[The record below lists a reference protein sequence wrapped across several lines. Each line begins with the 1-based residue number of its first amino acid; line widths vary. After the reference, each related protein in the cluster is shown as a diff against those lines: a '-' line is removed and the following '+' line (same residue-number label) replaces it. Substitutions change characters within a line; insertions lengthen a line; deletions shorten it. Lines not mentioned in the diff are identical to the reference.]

1 MSNQMLILGF
11 LRSAA
16 KMLTVGAAPSLR
28 SGKKKKRTEDNEDED
43 EGEDMAA
50 PADET
55 AQDSEEF
62 AFFVPDQSIPT
73 RGTVLITLRNVLPYT
88 QWYALF

>member
-1 MSNQMLILGF
+1 MLILGF

-16 KMLTVGAAPSLR
+16 NMLTVGAAPSLT
-28 SGKKKKRTEDNEDED
+28 SGKKKRRTKDDEDED
-43 EGEDMAA
+43 EDMAA

-55 AQDSEEF
+55 AQDSEEYE
-62 AFFVPDQSIPT
+62 FFVPDQSIPT

>member
-1 MSNQMLILGF
+1 MIVLGF

-16 KMLTVGAAPSLR
+16 KMLTLGAAPSLT
-28 SGKKKKRTEDNEDED
+28 SGKKKRTEDDEEEDD
-43 EGEDMAA
+43 DEDMAA

-62 AFFVPDQSIPT
+62 RFFLPDQSIPT

-88 QWYALF
+88 QWSALF